1 MHTIYFFQLKSM
13 ILAMGYAALSCQR
26 LYMHSFKFK
35 FHCCTVAL
43 CQWVHVGPRW
53 VWVAKIPRG
62 LLMDLDS
69 RKEEEDR
76 GGKDAEIYI
85 IPQVSKRQIER
96 LWGTKFPTSTN
107 FVQEPV
113 VTVVPH
119 EVIHVGNWRDFI
131 SHSWLFPRLSVS
143 GQLHSRKYMPVKG
156 VRIFFSSLSSW
167 HIVLLSL

>member
-35 FHCCTVAL
+35 FHCCAVAL
-43 CQWVHVGPRW
+43 CQWV
-53 VWVAKIPRG
+53 WVANIPRR
-62 LLMDLDS
+62 S
-69 RKEEEDR
+69 RAFNGSDISADKEEEDR